1 MSAGE
6 GMAFIEG
13 QYCAPADAKISIFD
27 PGFTHCDVVY
37 DVVSVW
43 KDRFFRLDEHITR
56 FNRSCTGVN
65 LTCPYAPE
73 ELKRILATCVRDGGV
88 RDGAFVSMAVSRG
101 RYPNKEAAR
110 ARDIFKMAPN
120 LIAYAVPYMWIADPQ
135 VQARGMYLIISKV
148 PRIPSAC
155 VNMRFKNYHAG
166 DLTRGRFEAQA
177 VGADRAVHCAIEGYL
192 TEGSGFNLF
201 FVSKGRLFT
210 PARNVLEGMTRQS
223 VLELAA
229 DLGVPAESG
238 DYPADDLRNADEA
251 FITSTAGGIMPVARV
266 DDRHLSSNSPGSLSV
281 RLREEYW
288 RRREA
293 GWLATSVDD
302 ALK

>member
-1 MSAGE
+1 MSTGE

-73 ELKRILATCVRDGGV
+73 DLKKILATCVRDGGV

-110 ARDIFKMAPN
+110 ARDIFKMTPN

-135 VQARGMYLIISKV
+135 IQARGMYLIISKV

-201 FVSKGRLFT
+201 FVSKGRLLT

-223 VLELAA
+223 VFELAA
-229 DLGVPAESG
+229 DLGVPAEAG